1 MTLAFSTKSGQW
13 TTEYSFEPTCYA
25 NTDGRMIAF
34 KNTSSGKFWLHDE
47 DVDLRNRFYNQ
58 SYKSKMSVVS
68 NEDPSATKAYEA
80 ISLETD
86 IVGWGIDV
94 ETLDQ
99 KGVVD
104 TLVQRENDYYASIPK
119 NNTITSANLIFLG
132 TASSSNLASDLE
144 SGSLSLTYMSG
155 NMANGRL
162 AIKDASGD
170 LYSFY
175 AYIAFFPPAVDGD
188 PPIELMGFGP
198 SDAFTGPEVS
208 NLDLE
213 LQGALSVSSF
223 NDASKSLSLQ
233 VPSIDAALALTGFE
247 ESEDGTYEVYV
258 VDEDSGESMIGDYLV
273 INIETVLPITQP
285 ESTGSAGLQQSF
297 ELYAINV
304 DQHKVNL
311 DHSLG
316 QNN

>member
-34 KNTSSGKFWLHDE
+34 KDTSAHSFWLHDE
-47 DVDLRNRFYNQ
+47 AELLRNRFYNQ

-86 IVGWGIDV
+86 IVGWDIDV
-94 ETLDQ
+94 ETVDQ

-104 TLVQRENDYYASIPK
+104 SLVQRENDYYASIPK
-119 NNTITSANLIFLG
+119 NNTITSANLIYVG
-132 TASSSNLASDLE
+132 TASSSDLE
-144 SGSLSLTYMSG
+144 ADLSSGSLQLSSMSG
-155 NMANGRL
+155 NIATGRL
-162 AIKDASGD
+162 FIRDAASN
-170 LYSFY
+170 LYGFY
-175 AYIAFFPPAVDGD
+175 ASEILAGETLISVY
-188 PPIELMGFGP
+188 GP
-198 SDAFTGPEVS
+198 SADL
-208 NLDLE
+208 NLE
-213 LQGALSVSSF
+213 GSIGALSVSSF
-223 NDASKSLSLQ
+223 NEASRS
-233 VPSIDAALALTGFE
+233 LALTAPATDADFVLSAFT
-247 ESEDGTYEVYV
+247 ESSDNRYEVYV
-258 VDEDSGESMIGDYLV
+258 GDESSGESMIGDYLV
-273 INIETVLPITQP
+273 INIETVVPITQAEP
-285 ESTGSAGLQQSF
+285 TGSAGLQDSF

>member
-34 KNTSSGKFWLHDE
+34 NNTSAYSFWLHDE
-47 DVDLRNRFYNQ
+47 AESLRNRFYNQ

-86 IVGWGIDV
+86 IVGWDIDV

-104 TLVQRENDYYASIPK
+104 SLVQRENDYYASIPK
-119 NNTITSANLIFLG
+119 NSTITSANIIFLG
-132 TASSSNLASDLE
+132 TASSSNLPSDLE

-155 NMANGRL
+155 NIANGRL
-162 AIKDASGD
+162 AIKDANGD

-175 AYIAFFPPAVDGD
+175 ASIAFLPPTVDGG
-188 PPIELMGFGP
+188 PTEEIEGFAEA
-198 SDAFTGPEVS
+198 DAFTGPQVS
-208 NLDLE
+208 NFDIE
-213 LQGALSVSSF
+213 LKGALSVSSF

-233 VPSIDAALALTGFE
+233 VPSIGPALALTNFQD
-247 ESEDGTYEVYV
+247 SEDGTYEVYV

-273 INIETVLPITQP
+273 INIETVVPTTQP
-285 ESTGSAGLQQSF
+285 ESTGSAGLQDSF